1 MGCAHPLHGRGAGRD
16 RQQYRRAR
24 HPIHR
29 DRAQEL
35 AVRRIEGRRRTRRRY
50 LLGHRDGQAQW
61 RRAAGLYRR
70 CHREDRLRLAR
81 IPLGRAHAV
90 ELAVRA
96 AADRSGRVTEVFRP
110 RLPRTCAAL
119 HSSSVSTGSDCC
131 GKASPRCNSWSARA
145 LASSPTSMLRVIT
158 PILTS
163 SYREART
170 LADPPSRRLD
180 TARGRNDDQRLIL
193 AVERWAKE
201 RAITALAS
209 VGNGTA
215 SAIVDAVAPP
225 RIAVVLAVAVISF
238 VAVGLHIGKIGRAH
252 V

>member
-1 MGCAHPLHGRGAGRD
+1 
-16 RQQYRRAR
+16 
-24 HPIHR
+24 
-29 DRAQEL
+29 
-35 AVRRIEGRRRTRRRY
+35 
-50 LLGHRDGQAQW
+50 
-61 RRAAGLYRR
+61 
-70 CHREDRLRLAR
+70 
-81 IPLGRAHAV
+81 
-90 ELAVRA
+90 
-96 AADRSGRVTEVFRP
+96 
-110 RLPRTCAAL
+110 
-119 HSSSVSTGSDCC
+119 
-131 GKASPRCNSWSARA
+131 
-145 LASSPTSMLRVIT
+145 MLRVIT

-238 VAVGLHIGKIGRAH
+238 VAVDRKSTGLNSSH
-252 V
+252 